1 MGVLVCVAVS
11 PGSNESTKDHSK
23 HRHLNRRRE
32 GLSVRRGDGLQI
44 LKSLFARARTFLLDS
59 AAEMWSLTY
68 FSNSPSNTMV
78 RKILNLLKTVN
89 MGKLGKKENRV
100 YLDVSYHLII
110 VNR

>member
-1 MGVLVCVAVS
+1 
-11 PGSNESTKDHSK
+11 
-23 HRHLNRRRE
+23 
-32 GLSVRRGDGLQI
+32 
-44 LKSLFARARTFLLDS
+44 
-59 AAEMWSLTY
+59 MWSLTY